1 MSSWKYSNTAPADM
15 SWTIYSQAWPEYY
28 PGNFPSTT
36 TTRYYIRDV
45 TLKNEYT
52 SKPILEIAVYTH
64 QGFILHVNGDE
75 VNRFNLPS

>member
-1 MSSWKYSNTAPADM
+1 MSSWKYADM

-45 TLKNEYT
+45 TLTNEYT

>member
-15 SWTIYSQAWPEYY
+15 SWTIYSQAWP
-28 PGNFPSTT
+28 
-36 TTRYYIRDV
+36 
-45 TLKNEYT
+45 EYT

>member
-1 MSSWKYSNTAPADM
+1 M

-45 TLKNEYT
+45 TLTNEYT